1 MKAGA
6 CRDGACLKA
15 GGGYACHEGTFGAGA
30 VAAAGARLRLRA
42 RADCCCAA
50 VFEARTGYRRAGA
63 FEGECAG

>member
-15 GGGYACHEGTFGAGA
+15 GGYACHEGTFGAGA

-63 FEGECAG
+63 LEGEYAG

>member
-15 GGGYACHEGTFGAGA
+15 GGYACHEGTFGAGA

-50 VFEARTGYRRAGA
+50 VFEAWTDCSRAGA
-63 FEGECAG
+63 LEGEYAG